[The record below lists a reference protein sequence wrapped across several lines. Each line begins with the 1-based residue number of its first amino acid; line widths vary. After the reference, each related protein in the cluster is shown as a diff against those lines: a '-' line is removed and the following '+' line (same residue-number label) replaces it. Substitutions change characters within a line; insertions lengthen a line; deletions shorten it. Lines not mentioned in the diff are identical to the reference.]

1 MFIIYLP
8 HICPINQTEGAGF
21 SFQSIWKV
29 FRMAKSA
36 SPDNLTVCS
45 FLRFLF
51 IAFILCFS
59 PDCLCLLCTYMN
71 LPFKFPSV
79 PGGSSEE
86 RVKTAKKSLPEKYHW
101 AGKDQYAFLVLSI
114 HLKGR
119 YIICVLSNNPHG
131 SAEMQLNIIKLDKSP
146 CRKIFL

>member
-1 MFIIYLP
+1 
-8 HICPINQTEGAGF
+8 
-21 SFQSIWKV
+21 
-29 FRMAKSA
+29 MAKSA
-36 SPDNLTVCS
+36 FPDNLTVCS

-71 LPFKFPSV
+71 LPFKSPSV
-79 PGGSSEE
+79 PGGSCEE
-86 RVKTAKKSLPEKYHW
+86 RVKTVKKSIPGTYLLHW
-101 AGKDQYAFLVLSI
+101 AKKDQYAFLVLFI
-114 HLKGR
+114 HLKGL

-146 CRKIFL
+146 CRKNFL